1 MKQYCRY
8 CGFACEGDAY
18 YCTEKNKILSE
29 STLRR
34 TNHCKS
40 YGDCGMDLIT
50 GKDHDSTKETKN
62 KDRTKTSVEKID
74 LWKGTGRK

>member
-8 CGFACEGDAY
+8 CGFACDGDVY
-18 YCTEKNKILSE
+18 YCTEKDKMLSE
-29 STLRR
+29 SMLKR

-50 GKDHDSTKETKN
+50 GKDHNSTKETRN
-62 KDRTKTSVEKID
+62 KEHTVEKID
-74 LWKGTGRK
+74 LWKGTV